1 MKKTALIHSEI
12 SYMISQMGHTDG
24 IAIAD
29 SGLPIP
35 KEVKRIDL
43 ALKKGIPSFMD
54 TLDTILEE
62 LKVEEV
68 VIAQEMETVS
78 PVLYEKFMR
87 KIYEVEENENI
98 KIKIT
103 KVDHETFKNMTKE
116 SKGIVRTGE
125 HTPYANVILK
135 SGVVF

>member
-1 MKKTALIHSEI
+1 MKKTTLIHSEI
-12 SYMISQMGHTDG
+12 SYMISQMGHTDKLT
-24 IAIAD
+24 IAD

-35 KEVKRIDL
+35 NEVKRIDL
-43 ALKKGIPSFMD
+43 ALRKGIPSFMD

-68 VIAQEMETVS
+68 IVAKEMETAS
-78 PVLYEKFMR
+78 PILYEKFMR
-87 KIYEVEENENI
+87 KIYEVEENENT

-103 KVDHETFKNMTKE
+103 KVDHETFKDMTKE